1 MQHDYDVV
9 VCGAG
14 PAGAAA
20 SLFLSQKGIRH
31 LVFDQAVFPRTKV
44 CGDGITPVCTTILEQ
59 VIPDIKKEFT
69 ERGKAKRISSFRVY
83 GLNHKY
89 AELQTSNF
97 LPEDKNLLFTISRY
111 ELDDY
116 LVKKVA
122 EKQEATLWENTKL
135 VGYTMEADGVII
147 HLQKDGNPVSIHCK
161 MVIAADGDRSIF
173 RKKIYSNA
181 IDRKQM
187 VGAIRAYYKNV
198 TPVSNNDLYEIFAL
212 EEVMPGYFWIFP
224 MADGT
229 HNVGLGITSDVIQ
242 AKKLNLRKLQEELIT
257 KHPLLKDRFA
267 DAERLKAIE
276 GSGLPIMMEP
286 EPKLSTDRIL
296 LTGDAG
302 SLADPISGEGI
313 GPSLI
318 SGKYAAY
325 TVADAIAANDFS
337 ATFLKKYDEIIHH
350 KVTRAYEVRLKLFD
364 WFVKYPWRINGLVWA
379 APKLSWVRN
388 FLSNTINGK
397 ITMANFNKPGAWF
410 K

>member
-89 AELQTSNF
+89 AELQTSEF

-116 LVKKVA
+116 LVKKAA

-135 VGYTMEADGVII
+135 VGYTMEADGVQIN
-147 HLQKDGNPVSIHCK
+147 LQKDGNAVSIHCK

-242 AKKLNLRKLQEELIT
+242 AKKINLRKLQEELIT

-267 DAERLKAIE
+267 GAERLKPIE

-325 TVADAIAANDFS
+325 TAADAIAANDFS
-337 ATFLKKYDEIIHH
+337 AGFLKKYDEIIHH
-350 KVTRAYEVRLKLFD
+350 KVTRAYEVRIKLFD

-379 APKLSWVRN
+379 APKLSWVRG

-397 ITMANFNKPGAWF
+397 ITMANFKKPGAWF